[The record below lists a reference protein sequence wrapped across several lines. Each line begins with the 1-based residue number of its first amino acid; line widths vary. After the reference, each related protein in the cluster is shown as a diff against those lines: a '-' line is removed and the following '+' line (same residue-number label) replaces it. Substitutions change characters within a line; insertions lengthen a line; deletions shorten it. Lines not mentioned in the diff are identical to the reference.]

1 MSDEPYGDRMY
12 RVVRKRLRRVLD
24 AGPAAFAR
32 GRDGELHALRIAIKR
47 LRYNLE
53 FVSAL
58 APAQCPEPLRLLA
71 RMQERLGAVADAAA
85 FARTYRAM
93 LAQLPA
99 GADDERRPGLES
111 LLAAALHDRERAL
124 AEARALW
131 DSADPVPYPESVAA
145 SISGV
150 LGSLSPNG
158 GDAYAG
164 RGATSNE
171 TGRPKAR
178 SKRSA
183 LNAAPSTSGETS

>member
-12 RVVRKRLRRVLD
+12 RVVNKRLRRVLD
-24 AGPAAFAR
+24 AAPAALAR
-32 GRDGELHALRIAIKR
+32 GRDAELHALRIAIKR
-47 LRYNLE
+47 LRYNVE
-53 FVSAL
+53 FVRAL
-58 APAQCPEPLRLLA
+58 APKECPEALRLLA
-71 RMQERLGAVADAAA
+71 RMQERLGAVVDAAA

-93 LAQLPA
+93 LADLPA
-99 GADDERRPGLES
+99 ETDDERRPGLES
-111 LLAAALHDRERAL
+111 LVATARRDRERAL
-124 AEARALW
+124 ADARALW
-131 DSADPVPYPESVAA
+131 ESADPIAYPESVAA

-158 GDAYAG
+158 DPSYAG

-171 TGRPKAR
+171 TGSPKAR